1 MSINETI
8 TIKDQKAAAEA
19 REVQEEAREH
29 NVSQNS
35 VPSDIKGEADEYVV
49 GKDAADEVA
58 NKPR

>member
-8 TIKDQKAAAEA
+8 TIKDPKAAAEA

-35 VPSDIKGEADEYVV
+35 VPSDIKGRRMNMLWE
-49 GKDAADEVA
+49 
-58 NKPR
+58 RMRLTR